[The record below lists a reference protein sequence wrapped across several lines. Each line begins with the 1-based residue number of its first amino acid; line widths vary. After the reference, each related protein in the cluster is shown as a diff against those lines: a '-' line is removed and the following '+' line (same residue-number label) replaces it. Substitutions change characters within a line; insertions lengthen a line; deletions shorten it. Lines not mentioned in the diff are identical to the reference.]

1 MKKKFFLILFCLF
14 GFLFSEAQIFEPV
27 HWNISHK
34 LTGKTTADII
44 FKASID
50 DGWHL
55 YGLSL
60 PPNGPKPTS
69 IVFEKIEHAQKVG
82 NLQAASKLE
91 KKFDSNFGMELSWYS
106 KEAVFVQKISF
117 SSIQNV
123 RLEGYIEYMACN
135 DKSCLPPTTEPFSIQ
150 LNSKEISS
158 VVVDKNTTLSSSE
171 KIQPTEDFKNA
182 NQVDLSSEDNAEI
195 SASQWWTPVIKELNN
210 FGNVAADKETASL
223 WYVLLAGL
231 LGGFLALLTPCV
243 WPIIPMTVS
252 FFLKR
257 SAVPSRGRKDAVLYG
272 LSIIVIYVVL
282 GLLITLIFGASA
294 LNSMSTNALFNLFFF
309 ILLVVFALSFFGAFE
324 LTLPSSWSTKV
335 DAKAESTVGLLS
347 ILLMAFTL
355 VLVSFSCTGPI
366 IGTLLVEVAAS
377 GSLLAPAIGMFG
389 FSFALAV
396 PFTLFAFF
404 PSWLE
409 SLPRSGGWLNR
420 VKVVLAFIELAFA
433 LKFLSVADLAYG
445 WHILDR
451 EVFVSLWIV
460 IFTLLG
466 IYLLGKIRF
475 PHDSESKH
483 TSVGGLMLGIVS
495 LAFAVYM
502 VPGLWGAP
510 LKSISAFAPPLYTQD
525 FNLYKDEV
533 HPDFTDFEE
542 GMTYAA
548 MKKMPVVIDFSGY
561 GCVNCRKMEASVWTD
576 PQVKEL
582 LDKNFVLISLF
593 VDDKTPLD
601 QPFEIN
607 ENGKTR
613 KIKTIGDKWS
623 YLQRYK
629 FGANAQPFYVMIDYR
644 GKPLNKPYVF
654 DTNASHFVNWLNRK

>member
-117 SSIQNV
+117 SSIKNV

-158 VVVDKNTTLSSSE
+158 VVADKNTTVSSSE

-182 NQVDLSSEDNAEI
+182 NQVELSSEDNAEI

-409 SLPRSGGWLNR
+409 SLPPLRRLAQQRKSG
-420 VKVVLAFIELAFA
+420 A
-433 LKFLSVADLAYG
+433 
-445 WHILDR
+445 
-451 EVFVSLWIV
+451 
-460 IFTLLG
+460 G
-466 IYLLGKIRF
+466 I
-475 PHDSESKH
+475 P
-483 TSVGGLMLGIVS
+483 
-495 LAFAVYM
+495 
-502 VPGLWGAP
+502 
-510 LKSISAFAPPLYTQD
+510 
-525 FNLYKDEV
+525 
-533 HPDFTDFEE
+533 
-542 GMTYAA
+542 
-548 MKKMPVVIDFSGY
+548 
-561 GCVNCRKMEASVWTD
+561 
-576 PQVKEL
+576 
-582 LDKNFVLISLF
+582 
-593 VDDKTPLD
+593 
-601 QPFEIN
+601 
-607 ENGKTR
+607 
-613 KIKTIGDKWS
+613 
-623 YLQRYK
+623 
-629 FGANAQPFYVMIDYR
+629 
-644 GKPLNKPYVF
+644 
-654 DTNASHFVNWLNRK
+654 

>member
-272 LSIIVIYVVL
+272 LSIIVIYVTL

-294 LNSMSTNALFNLFFF
+294 LNSMSTNAIFNLFFF
-309 ILLVVFALSFFGAFE
+309 VLLVVFALSFFGAFE

-335 DAKAESTVGLLS
+335 DAKSESTVGLLS

-366 IGTLLVEVAAS
+366 IGTLLVEVAS
-377 GSLLAPAIGMFG
+377 TGSLLAPAVGMFG
-389 FSFALAV
+389 FAFALAV

-451 EVFVSLWIV
+451 EVFVSLWII
-460 IFTLLG
+460 IFALLG

-483 TSVGGLMLGIVS
+483 TSVGGLMLGIIS

-525 FNLYKDEV
+525 FNLYNNEV
-533 HPDFTDFEE
+533 HPAFTDFEE
-542 GMTYAA
+542 GMAYAA
-548 MKKMPVVIDFSGY
+548 MKKLPVIIDFSGY

-576 PQVKEL
+576 PQVKAL

-593 VDDKTPLD
+593 VDDKTPLEK
-601 QPFEIN
+601 PFEIN

-613 KIKTIGDKWS
+613 KIKTVGDKWS

-629 FGANAQPFYVMIDYR
+629 FGANAQPFYVMIDYH

-654 DTNASHFVNWLNRK
+654 DTNPSHFVNWLNRK

>member
-158 VVVDKNTTLSSSE
+158 VVVDKNTTVSSSE

-475 PHDSESKH
+475 PHDSESKN

-629 FGANAQPFYVMIDYR
+629 FGANAQPFYVMIDYH

-654 DTNASHFVNWLNRK
+654 DTNPSHFVNWLNRK